1 MKEYLRSDGDSL
13 AISYMADEAVTEII
27 YNVYDLDIKDYIQAD
42 QAESLG
48 DGVFSILLSQDV
60 CKYDRNLKIEL
71 QIISINQYTE
81 DDLYINLVRPYATAE
96 EIAEELGFTIT
107 ETPTSDKQYTKAQIE
122 KLERKAR
129 LFIDSKINDSFN
141 FEYKTVG
148 TYGMNT
154 DLLHLGN
161 RIESFDQ
168 IIFDDYVVY
177 DLTEDPEINELGQNV
192 AISSSR
198 YGLKVVSEGT
208 NIAEWVDVN
217 PLAFAGYWSKDSA
230 YLVRGEFGWRY
241 VPEAI
246 KEATI
251 ELINDMTCSD
261 FIYRTRGIKSLKTD
275 AYDIQ
280 FADSIINGSGNVL
293 VDALIAPY
301 KRFEIKAI

>member
-1 MKEYLRSDGDSL
+1 MKEYLRSDGDTL
-13 AISYMADEAVTEII
+13 TISYTADETTTDII
-27 YNVYDLDIKDYIQAD
+27 FNVYDLDLKDYIQAD
-42 QAESLG
+42 EAVSVA
-48 DGVFSILLSQDV
+48 DNVFNIILSQEV

-71 QIISINQYTE
+71 QVIHTNQYVE
-81 DDLYINLVRPYATAE
+81 DELYINLVRPYATVE

-107 ETPTSDKQYTKAQIE
+107 NNPDSDKEYTRAQIE

-129 LFIDSKINDSFN
+129 LFIDSKINDTFN
-141 FEYKTVG
+141 FEYKTIG

-168 IIFDDYVVY
+168 IIFDDYIVY
-177 DLTEDPEINELGQNV
+177 DSTADPEIDELGRT
-192 AISSSR
+192 ISLSGSK
-198 YGLKVVSEGT
+198 YGLKVVAEGV

-217 PLAFAGYWSKDSA
+217 PLSFPGYWNKDSA

-241 VPEAI
+241 VPEPI

-251 ELINDMTCSD
+251 ELVNDMTCSD

>member
-161 RIESFDQ
+161 RIEIAMLSEE
-168 IIFDDYVVY
+168 II
-177 DLTEDPEINELGQNV
+177 PEHRMENMPPLSENR
-192 AISSSR
+192 ISGKL
-198 YGLKVVSEGT
+198 YF
-208 NIAEWVDVN
+208 W
-217 PLAFAGYWSKDSA
+217 
-230 YLVRGEFGWRY
+230 
-241 VPEAI
+241 
-246 KEATI
+246 
-251 ELINDMTCSD
+251 C
-261 FIYRTRGIKSLKTD
+261 FIYSTLR
-275 AYDIQ
+275 
-280 FADSIINGSGNVL
+280 
-293 VDALIAPY
+293 
-301 KRFEIKAI
+301 RFVFLRFWRWLT